1 MMNMTG
7 DQKIYMGI
15 DLLIHQL
22 IVASVH
28 LMVIPIVIL
37 LVIPLII
44 SMVVDSLIVLTYNL
58 HEHSGFQLFHG
69 SQYFQSQYG
78 RLGTTY
84 QPNLIPLH
92 PDVVVRKYQQLKMPS
107 GMSQLAVKLVRK
119 CLFGK
124 LSWKRFS
131 TRKK

>member
-7 DQKIYMGI
+7 DKKIPMGI

-44 SMVVDSLIVLTYNL
+44 SMVVDPLIVLTIYTSIVASSYFMEVSIFKANMDL
-58 HEHSGFQLFHG
+58 WAHG
-69 SQYFQSQYG
+69 HNISTQPYS
-78 RLGTTY
+78 TT
-84 QPNLIPLH
+84 
-92 PDVVVRKYQQLKMPS
+92 S
-107 GMSQLAVKLVRK
+107 
-119 CLFGK
+119 
-124 LSWKRFS
+124 
-131 TRKK
+131 